1 MLERSMLDLSW
12 IFLDYGL
19 YVLSFGE
26 ILVIRL
32 VLVVIL
38 SLLIL
43 HIVAS
48 SAFAALPVFSFDDL
62 A

>member
-1 MLERSMLDLSW
+1 MLDLSW
-12 IFLDYGL
+12 ISLDYGL

-48 SAFAALPVFSFDDL
+48 SVFAALPVFSFDDL